1 MITQGRGRG
10 PAQWNAGV
18 TLPGLP
24 TRRHIRSRVDTLI
37 PDTTERAMSPEALE
51 RELDHLHPA
60 AFGWAL
66 ACCAGDRAAAEDA
79 LQASYLKILDGRA
92 RFDGRASFRTW
103 LFSVVRYTA
112 AGVRRRAAL
121 RRWLP
126 LAALSATSDGRP
138 DAATELARAD
148 GTRRLTA
155 ALNALPRRQRE
166 VLHLVFY
173 QDLTIAE
180 AAEVA
185 GVSLGTART
194 HYERGKSAL
203 RKLLKEAPE

>member
-24 TRRHIRSRVDTLI
+24 ARRHIRSCVDTLI

-66 ACCAGDRAAAEDA
+66 ACCAGDRAAAEDV

-126 LAALSATSDGRP
+126 LAAL
-138 DAATELARAD
+138 
-148 GTRRLTA
+148 
-155 ALNALPRRQRE
+155 PRRQRE

-180 AAEVA
+180 AAEFA

-203 RKLLKEAPE
+203 RKLLKEEPE